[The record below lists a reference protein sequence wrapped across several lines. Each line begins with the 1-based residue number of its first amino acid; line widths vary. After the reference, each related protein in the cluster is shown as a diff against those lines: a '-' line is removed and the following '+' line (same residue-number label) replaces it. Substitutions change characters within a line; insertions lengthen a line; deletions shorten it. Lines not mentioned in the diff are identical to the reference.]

1 MSRIFANIRVL
12 GAYLGTVVLGIIF
25 IVAAVFIGVSDSDT
39 EYIQIT
45 GTVAE
50 INEYYDFD
58 GELQHSVFVDY
69 EVDGQ
74 KYEHAEYGSYSSS
87 MKVGDTVGV
96 YYNPEEPEHIQ
107 AEGFRTIP
115 YVIGG
120 AGVAAVLLG
129 VFLLVKKVI
138 TGV

>member
-1 MSRIFANIRVL
+1 MSRIFANIAVFW
-12 GAYLGTVVLGIIF
+12 AYLSTILLGIVFLGLSI
-25 IVAAVFIGVSDSDT
+25 FIGVSDSDT

-107 AEGFRTIP
+107 AEGFKTIP
-115 YVIGG
+115 YVVGG
-120 AGVAAVLLG
+120 AGIVAILVG
-129 VFLLVKKVI
+129 GFLLVKKVI
-138 TGV
+138 TGA